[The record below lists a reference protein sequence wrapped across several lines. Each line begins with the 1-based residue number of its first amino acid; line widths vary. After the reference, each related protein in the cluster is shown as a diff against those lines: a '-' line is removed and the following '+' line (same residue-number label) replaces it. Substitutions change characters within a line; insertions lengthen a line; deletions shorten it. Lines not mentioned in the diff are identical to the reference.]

1 METLNVCL
9 NINPNRLIREEELR
23 FKAAQEQE
31 RLRAHLEKEAETL
44 ERERVEAEER

>member
-1 METLNVCL
+1 
-9 NINPNRLIREEELR
+9 LIREEELR